1 MRTVGIEQIK
11 AVNAR
16 KDVIM
21 NTALHYTRKTN
32 TYTTRRIPQTRT
44 AFSTR
49 KALFIAITVVAILVG
64 IVIGNTVLS
73 ASTSSATTE
82 HTKELYYTSVEVKEG
97 DTLWTIAEAYMSA
110 EFVDLN
116 TYVDEIKEVNGMYN
130 DTIHTGSYLIVP
142 YYEIIQ

>member
-1 MRTVGIEQIK
+1 MMRTVGIEQIN
-11 AVNAR
+11 AVNTR

-44 AFSTR
+44 VFSTR

-130 DTIHTGSYLIVP
+130 DTIHTGSGARI
-142 YYEIIQ
+142 

>member
-1 MRTVGIEQIK
+1 MMRTVGIEQIN
-11 AVNAR
+11 AVNTR

-44 AFSTR
+44 VFSTR

-130 DTIHTGSYLIVP
+130 DTILVLEYK
-142 YYEIIQ
+142 